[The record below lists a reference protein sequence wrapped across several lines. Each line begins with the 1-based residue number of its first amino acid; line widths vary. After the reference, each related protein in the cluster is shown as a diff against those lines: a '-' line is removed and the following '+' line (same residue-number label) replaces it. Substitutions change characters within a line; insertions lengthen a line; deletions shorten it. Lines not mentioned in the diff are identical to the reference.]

1 MDENLKMG
9 NYEEQNK
16 KWPQS
21 GQHILAQHTDDYVI
35 VYQAFNREIAE
46 YAVFHQ
52 KFGGPAYK
60 FDRMTWIKPSFLW
73 MMYRSNWGEK
83 ENQRRILAIL
93 IKIKGFEKL
102 LDLAYTNKRASAD
115 VHDRKPKIS
124 KSEFPV
130 RFQWDPDHDPY
141 GNAISR
147 RAIQIG
153 IKGEMLKEFNN
164 KMIFKII
171 DITDFVADQ
180 RRYVDQY
187 QPARLKTLITPKA
200 TIFMPS
206 NPETVRKLGLEN

>member
-1 MDENLKMG
+1 
-9 NYEEQNK
+9 
-16 KWPQS
+16 
-21 GQHILAQHTDDYVI
+21 
-35 VYQAFNREIAE
+35 
-46 YAVFHQ
+46 
-52 KFGGPAYK
+52 
-60 FDRMTWIKPSFLW
+60 
-73 MMYRSNWGEK
+73 
-83 ENQRRILAIL
+83 
-93 IKIKGFEKL
+93 
-102 LDLAYTNKRASAD
+102 

-180 RRYVDQY
+180 RRYVDDYTKSNHLYAKQS
-187 QPARLKTLITPKA
+187 RNCTKTWTG
-200 TIFMPS
+200 
-206 NPETVRKLGLEN
+206 KLTD